1 MILISNREMLRMKI
15 KNFSVKKCTKMKNEQ
30 GFVLITVIMFLAVFM
45 VLGFLLLY
53 QITSTIKISG
63 LSKMEM
69 FRFHGAEGG
78 ALSVVSYMAK
88 YKETNPP
95 ADVLKTGAYEAVVV
109 PLGDTI
115 RYPVGFTSLW
125 KGVDMKINSVSPPK
139 PADTSEVEMVVFIP
153 ITPVGYGNE

>member
-1 MILISNREMLRMKI
+1 MKTKI
-15 KNFSVKKCTKMKNEQ
+15 FSINKCPKMKNEK
-30 GFVLITVIMFLAVFM
+30 GFILITVIMFLAVFM
-45 VLGFLLLY
+45 VLGFMLLY
-53 QITSTIKISG
+53 KITSTVKISG
-63 LSKMEM
+63 LSKIEM
-69 FRFHGAEGG
+69 YRFHGAEGG

-88 YKETNPP
+88 YRETNPP
-95 ADVLKTGAYEAVVV
+95 ADVLKTGEYEVDVV

-125 KGVDMKINSVSPPK
+125 KGADMKINSVSPPK